1 MSEAEESYMWV
12 EVVIYDPEDPETYPS
27 VCADKYEVEARFGYK
42 GGEKLLF
49 TWFGSYVG
57 QLTKEVAT

>member
-1 MSEAEESYMWV
+1 MSEEPYMYV
-12 EVVIYDPEDPETYPS
+12 EVVIYDPKDPDTYPS
-27 VCADKYEVEARFGYK
+27 VCADPAEVEARFGYT
-42 GGEKLLF
+42 GGEKLIF